1 MNTENKAPEKKKF
14 KNEGKQM
21 RGAIRAKG
29 KDSWQIS
36 FYTGKVINGKR
47 ERYFETV
54 HAHRKSDAQLIL
66 NERLVNLEKN
76 IALPK
81 GRVILADT
89 LKEFLDA
96 YVETNCSQR
105 TYEDYKSI
113 IEHHLLPGLGH
124 LKLRNLQ
131 APTIQAYYSK
141 ACEELSPLTVHKH
154 HRLLSQSLKYAV
166 RHGLLGRNPCEDVDP
181 HPEKKN
187 YEKP

>member
-1 MNTENKAPEKKKF
+1 
-14 KNEGKQM
+14 M

-29 KDSWQIS
+29 KDSRHIS

-96 YVETNCSQR
+96 YVKTNCFNVLM
-105 TYEDYKSI
+105 K
-113 IEHHLLPGLGH
+113 
-124 LKLRNLQ
+124 
-131 APTIQAYYSK
+131 TIK
-141 ACEELSPLTVHKH
+141 AL
-154 HRLLSQSLKYAV
+154 
-166 RHGLLGRNPCEDVDP
+166 
-181 HPEKKN
+181 
-187 YEKP
+187 